1 MIVKNIWP
9 WKNLLGNGKVI
20 RRNGGCVDR
29 QEVERVGENDS
40 HLKDIFRERVNV
52 RNENPLSGTDSESW
66 VRGRIKIGKAEKQK
80 RKEDR

>member
-1 MIVKNIWP
+1 
-9 WKNLLGNGKVI
+9 LLGNGKVI

-52 RNENPLSGTDSESW
+52 RNENPLSGTDSES
-66 VRGRIKIGKAEKQK
+66 
-80 RKEDR
+80 

>member
-1 MIVKNIWP
+1 
-9 WKNLLGNGKVI
+9 
-20 RRNGGCVDR
+20 
-29 QEVERVGENDS
+29 
-40 HLKDIFRERVNV
+40 VNV